1 MLLSG
6 CVKRGSFKACEAQP
20 GHVAAAAAPEDCEG
34 LGGRDFGFVAP
45 APPLVGGV
53 GAAAGTLPEGMYFI
67 GVGEFMME
75 VTNTPHATYLAP
87 HALRASHFAL
97 LFCSEAASFIAKL
110 AAAAWLSR

>member
-1 MLLSG
+1 M
-6 CVKRGSFKACEAQP
+6 F
-20 GHVAAAAAPEDCEG
+20 
-34 LGGRDFGFVAP
+34 
-45 APPLVGGV
+45 
-53 GAAAGTLPEGMYFI
+53 FI